1 MKKTLMF
8 ACVAFIAMITSCE
21 SRDRSP
27 ESAERVTL
35 TNRELS
41 RTRSLIRQD
50 ISRELTPIL
59 SMCYNEYTSK
69 GYFDNDFFEI
79 KAKKTGYISDS
90 DIDNI
95 YSQLRSVNTGESS
108 MSLDFV
114 LENARKYLNDNQVV
128 ILHKFI
134 TAITE
139 DPKSVE
145 FIYKKAESTLSVS
158 EYNQVFTVMVATEGL
173 LDSFHEFIKIESSN
187 ELRAAPWRGWRQ
199 ELGAFA
205 CNAATAGIGG
215 VWSTMAGS
223 VAVAVGAGA
232 LAATGIGAVVGFVG
246 AYALSRVAC

>member
-1 MKKTLMF
+1 
-8 ACVAFIAMITSCE
+8 MIFL
-21 SRDRSP
+21 R
-27 ESAERVTL
+27 L
-35 TNRELS
+35 
-41 RTRSLIRQD
+41 RQ
-50 ISRELTPIL
+50 
-59 SMCYNEYTSK
+59 
-69 GYFDNDFFEI
+69 
-79 KAKKTGYISDS
+79 KKTGYISDS

-134 TAITE
+134 TAVTE

-187 ELRAAPWRGWRQ
+187 ELRAAPWRGWRE
-199 ELGAFA
+199 ELGSFA